1 MNTKAIAVTIVF
13 AAVTIALNPA
23 FTGLAVP
30 FPFFPYVT
38 YYLWEIPIVA
48 AAFFIGLRYGILITF
63 VNMIVLLATAPGFA
77 PQQPFYQ
84 STAAIA
90 MLLGIYLSMKIAAR
104 KTSLQEAVP
113 RRRLL
118 VFSTVMGILFRV
130 GIMAVLAYVLFRY
143 PIIGFSLPEPIILT
157 IIPLIAIYDATLPLY
172 TVPIGYLI
180 ARTVGKN
187 LRVGSQDPNVT
198 LTVKR

>member
-1 MNTKAIAVTIVF
+1 
-13 AAVTIALNPA
+13 
-23 FTGLAVP
+23 
-30 FPFFPYVT
+30 
-38 YYLWEIPIVA
+38 
-48 AAFFIGLRYGILITF
+48 
-63 VNMIVLLATAPGFA
+63 
-77 PQQPFYQ
+77 
-84 STAAIA
+84 

-104 KTSLQEAVP
+104 KASLQEAVP
-113 RRRLL
+113 RRRLV

-130 GIMAVLAYVLFRY
+130 GIMVVLAYVLFRY
-143 PIIGFSLPEPIILT
+143 PIVGFSLTEPIILT

-198 LTVKR
+198 LTVKG